1 MLCCHLL
8 LSVTFV
14 RLTQCHLWQS
24 KGRLLLF
31 RSYGSWSVEEWQNKG
46 WLLLFRSCG
55 SWSVVEWQNKGRLLL
70 FRSCGSWSVV
80 EWQNKGRLLI
90 YRSCGSWSVVEWYFP
105 PVSVLASISRFLKT
119 FKTLKTSFFLF
130 FFFFTSFFVVIFHF
144 YIQYRHYNS
153 FTQQDITRSGY
164 IYIYIYVLN
173 WYLYHRL
180 LHMKWSW

>member
-46 WLLLFRSCG
+46 W
-55 SWSVVEWQNKGRLLL
+55 LLL

-164 IYIYIYVLN
+164 IYIYIFMYWIDTYITGYYIWN
-173 WYLYHRL
+173 DHDKSSR
-180 LHMKWSW
+180 

>member
-31 RSYGSWSVEEWQNKG
+31 RS
-46 WLLLFRSCG
+46 CG

-70 FRSCGSWSVV
+70 FRTCGSWSVV

-130 FFFFTSFFVVIFHF
+130 IFF
-144 YIQYRHYNS
+144 YIIFCCNFPFLHTIQTLQFIYTTRHY
-153 FTQQDITRSGY
+153 TIWIY

>member
-46 WLLLFRSCG
+46 W
-55 SWSVVEWQNKGRLLL
+55 LLL

-164 IYIYIYVLN
+164 IYIYIYLCIELIPISQVITYEMIMIRAPDSFLF
-173 WYLYHRL
+173 
-180 LHMKWSW
+180 